1 MVINKCTLAKE
12 VDGKVEYVYPKTT
25 ADLVEYDSD
34 QSVEQKIQSIDKDIT
49 AVNSRVTTLATGVN
63 EGSLSTTN
71 DAELLDIR
79 NPNTDVVGTD
89 VTYTSAGEA
98 VRGQI
103 GALSDEIAN
112 TVGDLYAG
120 YYYEEISVNGE
131 VLCTSDNEPIA
142 SKTTL
147 SDLVTPAIE
156 AVTKKLTQR
165 ILDSTTAAIRLC
177 KEYADN
183 NIAKAFAN
191 TDVLELLNP

>member
-63 EGSLSTTN
+63 EGSLLTTN

-103 GALSDEIAN
+103 GALSDEITN
-112 TVGDLYAG
+112 TVGNLYAG

-156 AVTKKLTQR
+156 AVTVKLTQR